1 MESKLQSWVADAGE
15 GVTVTKM
22 QKKPK
27 IPPTSISS
35 EDPWWMAFQQAMDD
49 LWVGLLFT
57 VGVTTQA
64 YRWW

>member
-15 GVTVTKM
+15 GATVTKM

-49 LWVGLLFT
+49 L
-57 VGVTTQA
+57 
-64 YRWW
+64 